1 MLDKDAVPADTHVT
15 LKVGARVYGNNDATT
30 FKTVSEGTFEWYRSQ
45 MKYTPDLEIPATY
58 DAGSEMTTPGETKQ
72 SQIDVAS
79 ALAPRVAA
87 AGIQPSGA
95 LEVSA

>member
-1 MLDKDAVPADTHVT
+1 VLDKDAVPADTHVT